1 MVDFVSTMV
10 YNFLKHDTYS
20 GEAAWAKT
28 KKAPRGTPGCAAWPS
43 GLMPRAV
50 VCRALGGEML
60 AEAPRYVL
68 EALGLYRCIKAPTEE
83 DLELLAEL
91 EEERRA
97 NK

>member
-1 MVDFVSTMV
+1 MGKDKK
-10 YNFLKHDTYS
+10 N
-20 GEAAWAKT
+20 AAGDARLRRLAFGAYAK
-28 KKAPRGTPGCAAWPS
+28 
-43 GLMPRAV
+43 AV

>member
-1 MVDFVSTMV
+1 MVDFISTMV

-28 KKAPRGTPGCAAWPS
+28 KSMPRGTPGCACLAF
-43 GLMPRAV
+43 GAYAKAV

>member
-1 MVDFVSTMV
+1 MGKDKKS
-10 YNFLKHDTYS
+10 
-20 GEAAWAKT
+20 AAGDARLRRLAFGAYAK
-28 KKAPRGTPGCAAWPS
+28 
-43 GLMPRAV
+43 AV